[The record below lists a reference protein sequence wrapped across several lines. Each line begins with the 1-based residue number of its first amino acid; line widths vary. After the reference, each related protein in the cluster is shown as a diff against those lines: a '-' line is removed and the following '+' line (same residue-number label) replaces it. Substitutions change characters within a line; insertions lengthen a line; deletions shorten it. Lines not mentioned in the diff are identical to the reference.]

1 MGCNTLLTGGLPQCN
16 AISLMLVAAD
26 PVHGADSTW
35 TAATPEGCGL
45 VNPEVL
51 DTDIKDASEF
61 NSLNKGYWPQNIS
74 DPSNCVI
81 QFSGPGN
88 NGTIFVNAALV
99 QSTLLAGGI
108 QAVQTVINSY
118 AEAKQNG

>member
-1 MGCNTLLTGGLPQCN
+1 
-16 AISLMLVAAD
+16 MLVAAD
-26 PVHGADSTW
+26 PVKGADSTW
-35 TAATPEGCGL
+35 TAATPEGWGI
-45 VNPEVL
+45 VNPDVL
-51 DTDIKDASEF
+51 DTDVKSAADF
-61 NSLNKGYWPQNIS
+61 NTNSGKGFWPQNIT
-74 DPSNCVI
+74 DPTNCVI

-118 AEAKQNG
+118 AEAQQNG